1 MKNALVSTSSA
12 LSIWEKLAEH
22 LNCFVATMWC
32 PTAYASTTL
41 SNKWKSAL
49 VVHSSLVEDPTI
61 QQPGF
66 DLPRR
71 YLALLNCFRTN
82 QGQCASCQKMSG
94 LAATDMCQT
103 TSHIVNSCPQTK
115 LEGGLQRMHS
125 ADDVATEWLNAF
137 DSNNNFQTFLTTHRI

>member
-1 MKNALVSTSSA
+1 VKKCSG
-12 LSIWEKLAEH
+12 
-22 LNCFVATMWC
+22 LNKQCIVNLRETGRAFELLCCYNVVPHC
-32 PTAYASTTL
+32 YASTTL

-94 LAATDMCQT
+94 LEATDMCRT

-115 LEGGLQRMHS
+115 LEGGLQRLHS

>member
-1 MKNALVSTSSA
+1 MLWSQQAVHCQFERNWQ
-12 LSIWEKLAEH
+12 SIW
-22 LNCFVATMWC
+22 
-32 PTAYASTTL
+32 TALLLQCGAPLHMQAQHFQTSGSRL
-41 SNKWKSAL
+41 WWSIPLWWKTP
-49 VVHSSLVEDPTI
+49 PTI